1 KWLRRKSDLA
11 SFGAQ
16 QRRILAGLWPM
27 LAPGG
32 LLLYATCSL
41 FTAENELQISV
52 FQKEHPEALRET
64 ISYPANIPHAGAQL
78 LPSGNGTSHN
88 QDGFFY
94 GLLRKV

>member
-1 KWLRRKSDLA
+1 VAEAQERYRVVRRPAAADP
-11 SFGAQ
+11 
-16 QRRILAGLWPM
+16 RRPWPI

-41 FTAENELQISV
+41 FTAENELQISE

-78 LPSGNGTSHN
+78 LPSGNGTGHN